1 MKAFL
6 LAAGLGTRLK
16 PFTDNHPKALA
27 EVSGKTLLERNI
39 EKLQKFGVNE
49 FIINIHHF
57 GEQIIDFLEKN
68 DGFGSRY
75 IISDERE
82 ELLDTGGGLLKVKEL
97 IGQAENILMMNV
109 DILSNIDLKALIHY
123 HLLRTPMAT
132 LAVQDRPSSR
142 KLLFEDS
149 DRDELKLAGWK
160 NEQTGAVKSVL
171 ANDEIL
177 PSWKERAF
185 SGIQIIN
192 TKLFENIPF
201 TGKFSIIDVYLHA
214 MKQHDII
221 AFDHSG
227 DIMID
232 VGKPESIQ
240 EAQKLFS

>member
-39 EKLQKFGVNE
+39 ERLQKFGVNE

-57 GEQIIDFLEKN
+57 GDQIIEYLEQH

-75 IISDERE
+75 IISDERA
-82 ELLDTGGGLLKVKEL
+82 ELLETGGGLLKIKEL
-97 IGQAENILMMNV
+97 IGEADNILMMNV
-109 DILSNIDLKALIHY
+109 DILSNIDIKALIHY
-123 HLLRTPMAT
+123 HLLRTPLAT
-132 LAVQDRPSSR
+132 LAIQDRPSNR
-142 KLLFEDS
+142 KLLFDET
-149 DRDELKLAGWK
+149 DREELKLTGWK
-160 NEQTGAVKSVL
+160 NSTTLEQKSIL
-171 ANDEIL
+171 QNQEIN

-192 TKLFENIPF
+192 RKAFDLIPF
-201 TGKFSIIDVYLHA
+201 TGKFSIIDVYLEL
-214 MKQHDII
+214 MKQHDILG
-221 AFDHSG
+221 FDHTG

-232 VGKPESIQ
+232 VGKPESII